1 VRVRSYPTRAMTRP
15 IANVG
20 TIDHLLERAS
30 LLLTNYHAECNKSA
44 ASRETEFWR
53 GNLSGFRFAVGE
65 IYGEDVIHGV
75 LEDARKNTG
84 LGVPPAGRLDSDGKF
99 LGPDSEANF

>member
-1 VRVRSYPTRAMTRP
+1 MTRRNP
-15 IANVG
+15 NADTVV
-20 TIDHLLERAS
+20 HLLEKATV
-30 LLLTNYHAECNKSA
+30 LLANYHAECEKNA

-84 LGVPPAGRLDSDGKF
+84 LGIPPGGKLDSDGNF
-99 LGPDSEANF
+99 LGADSEANF

>member
-1 VRVRSYPTRAMTRP
+1 MTRRNP
-15 IANVG
+15 NVDTVG
-20 TIDHLLERAS
+20 HLLEKAS
-30 LLLTNYHAECNKSA
+30 ILLANYHAECVKNA

-65 IYGEDVIHGV
+65 IYGEEVIHGL

-84 LGVPPAGRLDSDGKF
+84 LGIPPGGRLDSDGKF
-99 LGPDSEANF
+99 LGVDSEANF

>member
-1 VRVRSYPTRAMTRP
+1 MTRRNP
-15 IANVG
+15 NADTVV
-20 TIDHLLERAS
+20 HLLEKATV
-30 LLLTNYHAECNKSA
+30 LLANYHAECEKNA

-84 LGVPPAGRLDSDGKF
+84 LGIPPSGKLDSDGKF
-99 LGPDSEANF
+99 LGADSEANF

>member
-1 VRVRSYPTRAMTRP
+1 MTRRNP
-15 IANVG
+15 NVDTVG
-20 TIDHLLERAS
+20 HLLEKAS
-30 LLLTNYHAECNKSA
+30 FLLTNYHAECDKNA

-84 LGVPPAGRLDSDGKF
+84 LGIPPAGKLDSDGKF
-99 LGPDSEANF
+99 LGADSEANF